1 MSPAATNRTHL
12 SKAEM
17 VDFAEGGLASARM
30 AHVNACGTCREEA
43 EAFRALLGEVGEVS
57 APEPSPLFWSHLAKR
72 VAEAVSRD
80 SSGPRLAA
88 WRWRGLSHVATA
100 VATATV
106 VLAVVVGV
114 SVLRGPDDD
123 LGFDVVTDDLGL
135 GVDGLDDAADWTLLL
150 AVAESVDWMEAET
163 DLLSVDRQTVEE
175 AVFALS
181 DDERRTL
188 VQLLEAELQGS
199 LGL

>member
-12 SKAEM
+12 SKGEM

-43 EAFRALLGEVGEVS
+43 EAFRALLGEVGEVTT
-57 APEPSPLFWSHLAKR
+57 PEPSPLFWSHLAKR
-72 VAEAVSRD
+72 VAEAVGRD
-80 SSGPRLAA
+80 SSGPRFAA
-88 WRWRGLSHVATA
+88 WRWSGLSHVATA

-123 LGFDVVTDDLGL
+123 LGLDVVTYDLGL
-135 GVDGLDDAADWTLLL
+135 GVDVPDDAADWTLLL

-163 DLLSVDRQTVEE
+163 DLLGVDRQTVEE
-175 AVFALS
+175 AVFELS
-181 DDERRTL
+181 DDERRTF

>member
-1 MSPAATNRTHL
+1 MSPTATNRTHL

-30 AHVNACGTCREEA
+30 AHLNACGTCREEA
-43 EAFRALLGEVGEVS
+43 EALRALVSEVGEVS

-80 SSGPRLAA
+80 SSRPWGAA
-88 WRWRGLSHVATA
+88 WRWSGLSHVATA

-106 VLAVVVGV
+106 VLAVVIGV

-123 LGFDVVTDDLGL
+123 LGLNVVTDDLG
-135 GVDGLDDAADWTLLL
+135 VDVSDDAADWTLLL
-150 AVAESVDWMEAET
+150 AVAESVDWIEAET
-163 DLLSVDRQTVEE
+163 DLLGVDRQTVEE
-175 AVFALS
+175 AVFELS
-181 DDERRTL
+181 EDERRTL